1 MRRRISMRKT
11 LKCNDCGFEKE
22 IEYTPPEELESEG
35 IKIKGKLTCDKCGSE
50 NVEII

>member
-1 MRRRISMRKT
+1 MKRI

-22 IEYTPPEELESEG
+22 IEYTPTEELESKDIE
-35 IKIKGKLTCDKCGSE
+35 IKGRPKCDECGSE